1 MNDQLEI
8 NGDAIEDVN
17 SQRSRRDIAKDHQKR
32 IDQKHLI
39 ENMLEWGSHLGANA
53 SGELVHKFACDVYGR
68 ALTET
73 ADGYIQEKMQT
84 IFKHGLYEFYVRLDL
99 GNRTR
104 LRNLITETTYAQY
117 VRDLHTN
124 S

>member
-17 SQRSRRDIAKDHQKR
+17 SQRNQKR
-32 IDQKHLI
+32 IDQKHLT
-39 ENMLEWGSHLGANA
+39 ENVMEWASHLSAN
-53 SGELVHKFACDVYGR
+53 SPTQLVHKFACDVYGR

-73 ADGYIQEKMQT
+73 ADGYIHEKMQT
-84 IFKHGLYEFYVRLDL
+84 ITHHGLYEFYTRLDL

-104 LRNLITETTYAQY
+104 LRNLITGTTYAQY
-117 VRDLHTN
+117 VRDLYAN